1 MIINMP
7 KRISNELV
15 EDYPQVKDPKVK
27 KKKFFGNCEICNN
40 EIFRG
45 KYCLQ
50 PCNHVFHTKCIINS
64 LRKNPRCP
72 VCKTFDED
80 FNFNIIQDELNQQ
93 GDSYIKLDNDDF
105 SNSLKQLNSRD
116 YISLEDLDL
125 KVLEEGKSSTNQNDQ
140 YYDYFEMNSNFEE
153 YLEWF
158 QKDPFIKF
166 DDDDFFDVEQQQES
180 KNFTTIKP
188 LDNNDFSLDDFFLD

>member
-1 MIINMP
+1 M
-7 KRISNELV
+7 
-15 EDYPQVKDPKVK
+15 
-27 KKKFFGNCEICNN
+27 
-40 EIFRG
+40 
-45 KYCLQ
+45 
-50 PCNHVFHTKCIINS
+50 
-64 LRKNPRCP
+64 
-72 VCKTFDED
+72 
-80 FNFNIIQDELNQQ
+80 
-93 GDSYIKLDNDDF
+93 
-105 SNSLKQLNSRD
+105 
-116 YISLEDLDL
+116 EDLDL

-140 YYDYFEMNSNFEE
+140 YYDYFEMNNNFEE